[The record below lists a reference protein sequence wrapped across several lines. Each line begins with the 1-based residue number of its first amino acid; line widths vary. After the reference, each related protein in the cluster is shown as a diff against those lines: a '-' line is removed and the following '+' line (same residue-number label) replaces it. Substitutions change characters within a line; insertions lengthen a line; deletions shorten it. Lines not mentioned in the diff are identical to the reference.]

1 MPPVPPSPSS
11 EGSRIAELERELAEA
26 REALHRQEERDWRQ
40 RLMLDVTQETLVIFE
55 KGVVIEVNPQFED
68 MFGFQRDEV
77 IGRSALEF
85 VAPESREL
93 IGRNQM
99 SGYALPYEGNLL
111 RKDGSKFTARIRGRN
126 EERDGQVFRV
136 TAFVDL
142 TEQKKAEEVLRKAA
156 VHEELIRLQA
166 DLLAR
171 LSTPLLPIAKGAL
184 VLPLIGQINGTRAA
198 QVLDTLTHG
207 VVAHSARHA
216 ILDVTGV
223 DTLDAQ
229 VAELLVS
236 ASKVVRLLGAQA
248 LLTGIRP
255 DVARMLVEIGSDLSG
270 LVTFATL
277 EQGVAHALRK
287 G

>member
-1 MPPVPPSPSS
+1 
-11 EGSRIAELERELAEA
+11 
-26 REALHRQEERDWRQ
+26 
-40 RLMLDVTQETLVIFE
+40 
-55 KGVVIEVNPQFED
+55 
-68 MFGFQRDEV
+68 
-77 IGRSALEF
+77 
-85 VAPESREL
+85 
-93 IGRNQM
+93 M
-99 SGYALPYEGNLL
+99 SGYPLPYEGNLL
-111 RKDGSKFTARIRGRN
+111 RKDGSKFTARIKGRN
-126 EERDGQVFRV
+126 EEREGRVFRV

-142 TEQKKAEEVLRKAA
+142 TEQKKAEEVLRNAA

-229 VAELLVS
+229 VADLLVS
-236 ASKVVRLLGAQA
+236 ASKVARLLGAQA

-255 DVARMLVEIGSDLSG
+255 DVARMLVDIGSDLGS
-270 LVTFATL
+270 LMTFATL
-277 EQGVAHALRK
+277 EQGVSYALRNR
-287 G
+287 